1 MREVIANDRALSASE
16 MRRLRIRQRGRVYR
30 LGYVIV
36 RSSHARRRVVAVHHI
51 NEEHPSRPE
60 PGARGE

>member
-16 MRRLRIRQRGRVYR
+16 MRRYRLRQRGRVYR

-36 RSSHARRRVVAVHHI
+36 RSSRARRRVVAVHHI
-51 NEEHPSRPE
+51 NEEHSTRHE
-60 PGARGE
+60 AAAREE